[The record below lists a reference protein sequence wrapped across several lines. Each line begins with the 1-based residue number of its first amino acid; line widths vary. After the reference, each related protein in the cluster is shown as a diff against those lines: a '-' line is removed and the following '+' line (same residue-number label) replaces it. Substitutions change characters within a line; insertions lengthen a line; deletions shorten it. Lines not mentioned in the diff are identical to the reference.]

1 MDRVVYD
8 RLQNMTL
15 SRAEQDRTIAY
26 LADHLGRFLR
36 VRERVLICFPEH
48 REGNLSWLM
57 EQAVYRCGADP
68 IVWGPDRTWKTLLRQ
83 AFSHKTSAIIGQP
96 LILLGLTKLK
106 KYNGTP
112 LYVRKVITAGYPC
125 PDWVIEG
132 LEKGF
137 DCEVGG
143 CFAVSDS
150 PVVAGFACGQSW
162 GVHIRE
168 DAYKVKIVDDA
179 GRTLPNGAL
188 GHIILSPTWD
198 PEMEIPIGDR
208 ACLIRQPCRCGSTS
222 PRLVNMQA
230 GENADPDLAVLGQEL
245 HSWTSILDCQ
255 LIKGESGL
263 EIEIIRFPGEQLP
276 KLPTAAKLIIRA
288 WEPSVDVPF
297 PYGPQEKEPEKKK
310 ENH

>member
-83 AFSHKTSAIIGQP
+83 AFYHKTSAIIGQP